1 MLLLRGH
8 EVVDGERV
16 VERIVMF
23 RLQVSFVRQDGVML
37 RQEMLRLRGRGGC
50 VIRAQTL
57 SRLHVGHG
65 AFVLG
70 RVGMGRFVAVA
81 ALGAAVG
88 SALGVFVP
96 RILAHFLVALEA
108 LLPPQIAAVLKH
120 VPGVGVKGPERT
132 FARFIRGPG
141 YFQETVV
148 EGQRVADGVLPA
160 LLVLPVKGEKV
171 HYPLIDLA
179 EGQHLAGRLL
189 DGHGYQRNVRVGRL
203 GVRVTPAVG
212 LRVPRSIDVRLAVH
226 GTHGVHVA
234 VRAQAVH
241 GRRLRG
247 HGAHG
252 RAQGCAHS
260 RHTRAHAGHGSRA
273 GGHPRHGGTHARVDI
288 GHVHGVGSHVC
299 GGTHSGH
306 GHISVHRVHSQAGV
320 HVANRGVAL
329 RKRTHKKIF

>member
-16 VERIVMF
+16 VERIVML
-23 RLQVSFVRQDGVML
+23 RLQVSVVRQDGVML
-37 RQEMLRLRGRGGC
+37 RQKVLRLGRRRRR
-50 VIRAQTL
+50 VVRAQTL
-57 SRLHVGHG
+57 SRLHVGQG

-88 SALGVFVP
+88 AALGGFAP
-96 RILAHFLVALEA
+96 RLLAHFLVALEA
-108 LLPPQIAAVLKH
+108 LLPPQIAAVLEH
-120 VPGVGVKGPERT
+120 VPGVGVKGPERA
-132 FARFIRGPG
+132 FAWFIRGPG
-141 YFQETVV
+141 HFQETVV

-212 LRVPRSIDVRLAVH
+212 LRVSRSVDVRLAIH

-234 VRAQAVH
+234 VRGQGVH
-241 GRRLRG
+241 GGRLRG

-252 RAQGCAHS
+252 GA
-260 RHTRAHAGHGSRA
+260 
-273 GGHPRHGGTHARVDI
+273 
-288 GHVHGVGSHVC
+288 
-299 GGTHSGH
+299 
-306 GHISVHRVHSQAGV
+306 
-320 HVANRGVAL
+320 
-329 RKRTHKKIF
+329 